1 MQKESVVVPSHK
13 WSSVL
18 KRERASVWMWERV
31 REGAYPRMG
40 ACECARVW
48 VHACVREREGER
60 EQARVASMFINNLLH
75 HWLSYSFIHPLTS
88 GEFEAAETEKEK
100 RLLLQYFM
108 KKICSVFSG
117 KRNWNPQG
125 EILKNGQVI
134 EAHQQYFRKL
144 HWSKKRERGHDGSL
158 GWLHTERSEV
168 QSLNPGYCLFGDY
181 QHLCYFIKWRL
192 IFGRTSSELGK
203 ESRLPFFA

>member
-88 GEFEAAETEKEK
+88 GEFEAAEAEKEK

-108 KKICSVFSG
+108 KKNLLGIFW
-117 KRNWNPQG
+117 KAK
-125 EILKNGQVI
+125 LKPPGGN
-134 EAHQQYFRKL
+134 
-144 HWSKKRERGHDGSL
+144 SKKRSSHRS
-158 GWLHTERSEV
+158 TSAIFSEV
-168 QSLNPGYCLFGDY
+168 TLVKKKRKRS
-181 QHLCYFIKWRL
+181 WWVARL
-192 IFGRTSSELGK
+192 TPYREVRSSIPQ
-203 ESRLPFFA
+203 SRLLLVRRLPAFMLLH

>member
-18 KRERASVWMWERV
+18 KRESECVCMWERV
-31 REGAYPRMG
+31 REGGYPRMG

-48 VHACVREREGER
+48 VHVRVREREGAR

-134 EAHQQYFRKL
+134 EAHQQNFRKL
-144 HWSKKRERGHDGSL
+144 HWSKKEKEVMMCRLVDSLPRGQKFNPSISVTACSEIIRLTVAHQKL
-158 GWLHTERSEV
+158 LAFIQLH
-168 QSLNPGYCLFGDY
+168 
-181 QHLCYFIKWRL
+181 
-192 IFGRTSSELGK
+192 
-203 ESRLPFFA
+203 